1 LAKNLPRIS
10 FVELKILVLLSKRE
24 MYVRELRR
32 ALGDYGSVSKY
43 LMRLE
48 KMDFINR
55 RELDKWI
62 MNKITPKG
70 REILK
75 LFRP

>member
-1 LAKNLPRIS
+1 
-10 FVELKILVLLSKRE
+10 